1 MVNVDRR
8 NTVRRLNREDP
19 SEDFREGPEE
29 KAWDEE
35 DGLFDNE
42 EIVVTG

>member
-8 NTVRRLNREDP
+8 NTIHSLKREDP
-19 SEDFREGPEE
+19 SQDFHEGPEE

-35 DGLFDNE
+35 DGLFDGE
-42 EIVVTG
+42 EIVVS